1 MRPPRRPG
9 WPARVPLRWKIAA
22 LAAATACLVA
32 LAVGVL
38 VHVWTA
44 MDIRGRAEMD
54 ATNTVYSAMD
64 VYRRTGTLAGGAEL
78 DPAELPTAL
87 RHPTGDERRVAY
99 DGRVEG
105 NLGPSVWGAQRVG
118 GPGSPVLAVR
128 INMSPQLH
136 DLRRL
141 DASMA
146 VASLVSLAAALPLA
160 VYGAALV
167 ARRLR
172 RVAETAARIST
183 GDLDARTGPTLGRA
197 RGRDEVTD
205 IAATVDLMAD
215 SLGRRLRIERQFTA
229 DVAHELRTPVGGLLA
244 ATDLLPPGETEDL
257 LRARVRDLRGLV
269 EDLLEISRLDAGAEA
284 PVRARVPLAAVVAE
298 AVARTGLDTEVA
310 VTASRGRDHAE
321 SVDRPDRAEAVDHA
335 EQPEHAETVEH
346 AKQPERAETVEHA
359 ESVEHAATGVY
370 VETDPRR
377 LERIVGN
384 LVGNAHRHGR
394 TPVRVTVEGLTVVV
408 RDHGPGFPAD
418 LLLDGPRRFRTG
430 AAERGAGHGL
440 GLTIALG
447 QARVLGAELR
457 LDNAPDGGAVAT
469 LRLPPPPAA
478 AGPPRNGAEAD
489 TRPPRP

>member
-1 MRPPRRPG
+1 MHPPRRLW

-44 MDIRGRAEMD
+44 MDVRDRAEME

-87 RHPTGDERRVAY
+87 RHPADGDRRVAY

-160 VYGAALV
+160 VYGAGLV

-172 RVAETAARIST
+172 RVAETAARISA
-183 GDLDARTGPTLGRA
+183 GDLDARTGSALGHA

-298 AVARTGLDTEVA
+298 AVARTGLDAEVSVTEA
-310 VTASRGRDHAE
+310 PQAPQA
-321 SVDRPDRAEAVDHA
+321 P
-335 EQPEHAETVEH
+335 TV
-346 AKQPERAETVEHA
+346 
-359 ESVEHAATGVY
+359 ESVET

-384 LVGNAHRHGR
+384 LVVNAHRHGR
-394 TPVRVTVEGLTVVV
+394 TPVRVTVEGRTVVV

-457 LDNAPDGGAVAT
+457 LENAPDGGAVAT
-469 LRLPPPPAA
+469 LRLP
-478 AGPPRNGAEAD
+478 R
-489 TRPPRP
+489 

>member
-1 MRPPRRPG
+1 M
-9 WPARVPLRWKIAA
+9 PLRWKIAA

-44 MDIRGRAEMD
+44 MDIRDRAEMD

-87 RHPTGDERRVAY
+87 RHPAGADRRVAY

-118 GPGSPVLAVR
+118 GPGSAVLAVR

-172 RVAETAARIST
+172 RVAETAARISG
-183 GDLDARTGPTLGRA
+183 GDLDARTGPVLGHA
-197 RGRDEVTD
+197 KGRDEVTD

-244 ATDLLPPGETEDL
+244 ATGLLPPGETEDL

-269 EDLLEISRLDAGAEA
+269 EDLLEISRLDAGAES

-298 AVARTGLDTEVA
+298 AVARTGLDTEIA
-310 VTASRGRDHAE
+310 VTGAPAG
-321 SVDRPDRAEAVDHA
+321 
-335 EQPEHAETVEH
+335 EQPEA
-346 AKQPERAETVEHA
+346 AEHA
-359 ESVEHAATGVY
+359 EAAEHVETPEHVEH

-384 LVGNAHRHGR
+384 LVVNAHRHGR

-469 LRLPPPPAA
+469 LRLPPPPTDARL
-478 AGPPRNGAEAD
+478 PRDGAEAD
-489 TRPPRP
+489 TRRPRP